1 MLDFRGYFAVYGM
14 RGDEMGGKKNGKDGR
29 DEEGEMNWVWLDLAV
44 YVWDSLTP
52 MMYRIWTCM
61 AA

>member
-1 MLDFRGYFAVYGM
+1 
-14 RGDEMGGKKNGKDGR
+14 MGGKKNGKDGR